1 MTVKYFLKKGVWSM
15 SKKLKINTWTAILN
29 IVNCVL
35 FTISWFVIF
44 GTAFTDALGSTA
56 NATSGAA
63 TFFYVMA
70 WIGVVLNAICIYQSH
85 KYGIKMTGGIL
96 GTIGS
101 VCFGLT
107 AVLAFPAIVLL
118 IISCVFLFQQHP
130 TNNGNQNQ

>member
-1 MTVKYFLKKGVWSM
+1 M

-70 WIGVVLNAICIYQSH
+70 WIGVVLNERSCN
-85 KYGIKMTGGIL
+85 
-96 GTIGS
+96 
-101 VCFGLT
+101 
-107 AVLAFPAIVLL
+107 VLL
-118 IISCVFLFQQHP
+118 CHGLDWGCFKCNLHLPITQVWH
-130 TNNGNQNQ
+130 